1 MAASCYVLGRSGRI
15 RSSSK
20 MAALPGSA
28 DRAITTFSV
37 GIAQVVSLFR
47 SQKARLGLETSRAEP
62 GSARLGAARHMS
74 EPSQARLGLRTSWPM
89 RLGSARMRLA
99 SCRTWTATQRSSHIY
114 IICIIQDQYIYIMQL
129 KNDKFTH
136 DMMHISCVLETMTP
150 CRLEEVRNK
159 VGFAFWAG
167 LSHVGP
173 SSRAGSRA

>member
-1 MAASCYVLGRSGRI
+1 MACETGSHTSTVF
-15 RSSSK
+15 
-20 MAALPGSA
+20 GSA
-28 DRAITTFSV
+28 SSRAGNEPS
-37 GIAQVVSLFR
+37 R
-47 SQKARLGLETSRAEP
+47 ARLGSARCGSAHERAEP
-62 GSARLGAARHMS
+62 GSARLVS
-74 EPSQARLGLRTSWPM
+74 
-89 RLGSARMRLA
+89 GSRAGSSRLA